1 MVGGAGGAGGGAG
14 ATAAGCAW
22 WRCGV
27 IAGLAAGGAG
37 SGLAEWCMAGAVAG
51 ECAAAAVP
59 QPAASAVSRAS
70 PAAERGNV
78 NDMMYLPGCCFSSSA
93 ATEAYTCH
101 YGPVPRSRSARPGV
115 SDVAL
120 LTAGL
125 ARLLGQASGT
135 AGLATGKAA
144 CEPMPGGDV
153 PLIARFQV
161 DSFEPRQVA
170 GLDADWVGLMTF
182 AKTFTSGIT
191 GHATTLFMSAG
202 SEEGSRSYVATERIT
217 GRTGDGREGSVTVQ
231 HGGLESDPDSWFGH
245 IVPGTGTGGFAG
257 WAGSA
262 RIVHDDQGPYFEF
275 GLA

>member
-1 MVGGAGGAGGGAG
+1 M
-14 ATAAGCAW
+14 
-22 WRCGV
+22 
-27 IAGLAAGGAG
+27 
-37 SGLAEWCMAGAVAG
+37 
-51 ECAAAAVP
+51 
-59 QPAASAVSRAS
+59 
-70 PAAERGNV
+70 
-78 NDMMYLPGCCFSSSA
+78 
-93 ATEAYTCH
+93 
-101 YGPVPRSRSARPGV
+101 
-115 SDVAL
+115 
-120 LTAGL
+120 
-125 ARLLGQASGT
+125 
-135 AGLATGKAA
+135 
-144 CEPMPGGDV
+144 

-182 AKTFTSGIT
+182 AKTFTSGIA

-245 IVPGTGTGGFAG
+245 SVPGTGTGGFAG